1 MRALELKVP
10 PPVVALAFGAA
21 MWFAAGIGPVLDAP
35 FALRVGAFVV
45 IALCGGGV
53 ALAGDI
59 EFRRA
64 RTTIN
69 PLRPEKASALV
80 TSGIYRYT
88 RNPMYVGLTLVVVGW
103 AAFLASAVAM
113 LGIAGFMLYIGR
125 FQIAPEERILS
136 AKFGT
141 AYAAY
146 TARVGRW
153 LPGLQRGAH
162 GVADDPH

>member
-10 PPVVALAFGAA
+10 PPVVALAFCAA
-21 MWFAAGIGPVLDAP
+21 MWFAAGIGPVLDVP

-80 TSGIYRYT
+80 SSGIYRFT
-88 RNPMYVGLTLVVVGW
+88 RNPMYVGLALVTFGW
-103 AAFLASAVAM
+103 AAFLCSALAL
-113 LGIAGFMLYIGR
+113 LGPPGFVLYITR
-125 FQIAPEERILS
+125 FQIVPEERILS
-136 AKFGT
+136 DRFGA

-146 TARVGRW
+146 RARVGRW
-153 LPGLQRGAH
+153 LPVSRRERAGGT
-162 GVADDPH
+162 